1 MSANLENLAGA
12 TGLEKES
19 VFIVIPKKVNAKAY
33 SNYPIIVLIS
43 HAIKIMLQV
52 LQDRFQQYMNWELP
66 DIRTEFRKC
75 RGIRDQ
81 IANISW
87 IIEKARKFQK
97 ITCFCFTDFTKAFDC
112 VDHNKLWKILKEM
125 GIPDHLTCRL
135 QNLYAG
141 QEATV
146 RTRYITTDWFKI
158 GKGVCQGCIL
168 SPCLFNFC
176 AEYIIQNA
184 RLDEPQD
191 GIKISG
197 RNFNSL
203 RYAEDTTLMSES
215 EEKLKSLLMKVKE
228 ESKKAG

>member
-81 IANISW
+81 IVTIHW
-87 IIEKARKFQK
+87 IIEKAREFKK
-97 ITCFCFTDFTKAFDC
+97 NIYFCFIDYTKAFDC

-125 GIPDHLTCRL
+125 GKPDYLTCLLR
-135 QNLYAG
+135 NLYAG
-141 QEATV
+141 QEATA
-146 RTRYITTDWFKI
+146 RTGHGTTDWFQI
-158 GKGVCQGCIL
+158 GKGAHQGCIL
-168 SPCLFNFC
+168 SPCLFNLN
-176 AEYIIQNA
+176 AEYIMHLFLLYWLC
-184 RLDEPQD
+184 R
-191 GIKISG
+191 
-197 RNFNSL
+197 SL
-203 RYAEDTTLMSES
+203 WLCGSQ
-215 EEKLKSLLMKVKE
+215 
-228 ESKKAG
+228 